1 VEINRGALSLLCAQF
16 YIKNELF
23 LCECARA
30 APQEKVLCGNNGI
43 IGLEMCS
50 IKFPYY
56 ARGVLFGR
64 KSTSHCC
71 MEHIWLGI
79 YFKLLLW
86 SRAGSEIIFYHYSN
100 SELPLSLV
108 HDQSD

>member
-1 VEINRGALSLLCAQF
+1 
-16 YIKNELF
+16 
-23 LCECARA
+23 
-30 APQEKVLCGNNGI
+30 
-43 IGLEMCS
+43 MCS

-64 KSTSHCC
+64 KVQATVVWSTVG
-71 MEHIWLGI
+71 WV

>member
-1 VEINRGALSLLCAQF
+1 MS
-16 YIKNELF
+16 
-23 LCECARA
+23 
-30 APQEKVLCGNNGI
+30 
-43 IGLEMCS
+43 S
-50 IKFPYY
+50 IKFPYLHAGIWTEKVE
-56 ARGVLFGR
+56 ARTRTNYYGGPLVAHTQLVL
-64 KSTSHCC
+64 
-71 MEHIWLGI
+71 L